1 MIKIENNK
9 IMYIEESSKR
19 ANIKDIKGELKIFYI
34 HCIKWCSQSNKRSI
48 SWVKSIYDSMVTF
61 KFGLKNRECLKL
73 TQTYIIRIYN
83 NAKKYAANETGI
95 DETRLANL
103 LNNEARFDNI
113 QNLAEDEYVTKILKK
128 YCNNT
133 DKNFLEWMELLQRG
147 ENMYYNELKDMGYYK

>member
-1 MIKIENNK
+1 
-9 IMYIEESSKR
+9 
-19 ANIKDIKGELKIFYI
+19 
-34 HCIKWCSQSNKRSI
+34 
-48 SWVKSIYDSMVTF
+48 MVTF
-61 KFGLKNRECLKL
+61 KFGLKNRECFKI
-73 TQTYIIRIYN
+73 TQTDIIRIYN

-95 DETRLANL
+95 DETRLTNL
-103 LNNEARFDNI
+103 LNNETGFDDI